1 MYVEKGG
8 LETSLQSSEA
18 TGTTTLSEGLPS
30 GGTFEYSVD
39 TGRGFSYG
47 GMGFDSGITSKLG
60 GIALE
65 MGIAGSV
72 VTCSDSLTGG
82 SNGDSL
88 GRAHKE
94 VVAQPVGR
102 LLC

>member
-1 MYVEKGG
+1 M
-8 LETSLQSSEA
+8 QSSEA
-18 TGTTTLSEGLPS
+18 TGTTTLSEGLTS
-30 GGTFEYSVD
+30 EGAYSVV
-39 TGRGFSYG
+39 TGWGFSYG
-47 GMGFDSGITSKLG
+47 RLGFDSGITSKLCG
-60 GIALE
+60 GIALGI
-65 MGIAGSV
+65 GIAGSV

-88 GRAHKE
+88 GRAHRE

>member
-1 MYVEKGG
+1 MYAEKGG

-18 TGTTTLSEGLPS
+18 TGTTTLSEGFTSVGAL
-30 GGTFEYSVD
+30 EYSVD
-39 TGRGFSYG
+39 TGRGFSYEG
-47 GMGFDSGITSKLG
+47 LGLVSGITSKLG

-65 MGIAGSV
+65 IGIAGSV
-72 VTCSDSLTGG
+72 VTCSDTLTGG